1 MWDIHLCATYY
12 YKLYYYKYSII
23 AYYWILLLSLDN
35 SLVIVKYVFLSFSHV
50 YKKIQLDRIVDVTTE
65 LFKVDWLY
73 EMCWN
78 LVRLR
83 ETSDHTVQNKSHF

>member
-1 MWDIHLCATYY
+1 MCATYY

-50 YKKIQLDRIVDVTTE
+50 YKKIQLDRIVDVTNE

-73 EMCWN
+73 EMC
-78 LVRLR
+78 
-83 ETSDHTVQNKSHF
+83 